1 MSNFS
6 GKFPDHLESFQTIGN
21 FTYSL
26 ESFHNHLEII
36 QTISNF
42 SDNLDSFQTFWKL
55 VNCYL
60 RGTIYLIRSH
70 THHF

>member
-36 QTISNF
+36 HTISNF
-42 SDNLDSFQTFWKL
+42 SDNLDSFQTF
-55 VNCYL
+55 
-60 RGTIYLIRSH
+60 
-70 THHF
+70 